1 MPKRDIS
8 AGIRA
13 RQRSMMTA
21 AAESPEGFRG
31 EPPSLADEPS
41 HHIVVKVPVS
51 LDDQIEEQLLRVNR
65 AARDAGRAGFTKRRF
80 IELALRD
87 LVRTPPAE
95 ILARAVSGHS

>member
-13 RQRSMMTA
+13 RQRA
-21 AAESPEGFRG
+21 AAEPAPRDELPASFPPER
-31 EPPSLADEPS
+31 PPYFVA
-41 HHIVVKVPVS
+41 VRVPVS
-51 LDDQIEEQLLRVNR
+51 LDDQIEEQLLKVNQ
-65 AARDAGRAGFTKRRF
+65 AAREAGRAGFSKRRF

-95 ILARAVSGHS
+95 ILARAGQ